1 MIDYSEMNS
10 EILDAFGEPVVLFD
24 QPGHPVITAVHSNEF
39 GTDDTGA
46 YVAEYEENQLGVV
59 DSDIQGVDVNERI
72 IYNEKQYRIVTI
84 RPDGSGWST
93 LIIEAI
99 E

>member
-1 MIDYSEMNS
+1 MISFDSLNNELLN
-10 EILDAFGEPVVLFD
+10 AFGSEVVLFD
-24 QPGHPVITAVHSNEF
+24 QPGHPVIHAVYSNEY
-39 GTDDTGA
+39 GTEESGA
-46 YVAEYEENQLGVV
+46 YVAEYESHTLGVL
-59 DSDIQGVDVNERI
+59 DSSIKGVDINERV
-72 IYNEKQYRIVTI
+72 IYDEKQYRIVTI